1 MHTVPFI
8 FLKGNKA
15 MMIEI
20 LQELWNAIR
29 DQNEE
34 QIDISLKALEYYGLS
49 RETAQEMLEAG
60 KNYFGR
66 DDPVKEKESE
76 S

>member
-1 MHTVPFI
+1 
-8 FLKGNKA
+8 

>member
-1 MHTVPFI
+1 MI
-8 FLKGNKA
+8 
-15 MMIEI
+15 IEI

-29 DQNEE
+29 DGNEE

-60 KNYFGR
+60 KKYFGR
-66 DDPVKEKESE
+66 DDPVKEKEPE

>member
-1 MHTVPFI
+1 M
-8 FLKGNKA
+8 L
-15 MMIEI
+15 IEI

-29 DQNEE
+29 DGNEE

-66 DDPVKEKESE
+66 DDPKEKEPE

>member
-1 MHTVPFI
+1 
-8 FLKGNKA
+8 

-49 RETAQEMLEAG
+49 KETAQEMLEAG

-66 DDPVKEKESE
+66 DDPKEKESE

>member
-1 MHTVPFI
+1 
-8 FLKGNKA
+8 

-20 LQELWNAIR
+20 LQELWDAIR
-29 DQNEE
+29 EHDQEKM
-34 QIDISLKALEYYGLS
+34 DISFKALEHYGLS

-60 KNYFGR
+60 KAYFGR
-66 DDPVKEKESE
+66 NDPKKEEEAIPEPEEEES

>member
-1 MHTVPFI
+1 M
-8 FLKGNKA
+8 L
-15 MMIEI
+15 IEI

-29 DQNEE
+29 DGNEE

>member
-1 MHTVPFI
+1 
-8 FLKGNKA
+8 
-15 MMIEI
+15 MIEI

-66 DDPVKEKESE
+66 DDPVKEKEPE

>member
-1 MHTVPFI
+1 
-8 FLKGNKA
+8 

-29 DQNEE
+29 DGNEE

-60 KNYFGR
+60 KKYFGR

>member
-1 MHTVPFI
+1 
-8 FLKGNKA
+8 
-15 MMIEI
+15 MIEI

-29 DQNEE
+29 DGNEE

-60 KNYFGR
+60 KKYFGR
-66 DDPVKEKESE
+66 DDPVKEKEPE

>member
-1 MHTVPFI
+1 
-8 FLKGNKA
+8 

-29 DQNEE
+29 DGNEE

-66 DDPVKEKESE
+66 NDPVKETLNE
-76 S
+76 